1 MVKYLKVTIS
11 GTPYLIP
18 ATNILGVEV
27 GADTKIKILSD
38 IRGYEATG
46 ASEVLGYEITATGA
60 SDATKT
66 VEQLNA
72 FVGELEQALQTS
84 WTNPFYNLDGKL
96 PYAPTAVEQIEVEWS
111 A

>member
-46 ASEVLGYEITATGA
+46 ASEV
-60 SDATKT
+60 
-66 VEQLNA
+66 
-72 FVGELEQALQTS
+72 
-84 WTNPFYNLDGKL
+84 
-96 PYAPTAVEQIEVEWS
+96 
-111 A
+111 

>member
-1 MVKYLKVTIS
+1 MVKYLKLTIS

-27 GADTKIKILSD
+27 GADTKIQILSD
-38 IRGYEATG
+38 IKGHGATG
-46 ASEVLGYEITATGA
+46 ASEVLGYEITATDA

-72 FVGELEQALQTS
+72 FVDELEQALQTS

-96 PYAPTAVEQIEVEWS
+96 PYIPTAVDQIEEEWS